1 MTKAAFDLV
10 VIGAGIA
17 GLAIAELFSRN
28 GQNVALVEKNATV
41 CRESSGGHHEWFHF
55 GSLYSIFPSNQFMRT
70 LVGGIDDLLA
80 YYGEFPGMNI
90 HVGAAG
96 KLEFPQEPG
105 AWIRD
110 DPIDYIVTARNDP
123 DFRLSKFESLAAYA
137 RKLFFL
143 LTWEAA
149 IKQFI
154 ARHQRFHKFDW
165 RRGQACEWVPR
176 AGWMDYS
183 RDVIFPATD
192 LDARLD
198 GNTHFRVPGFDRPMD
213 SQAIIQDL
221 LRSFLSHG
229 GDLLVAREV
238 ERSERATGGGVR
250 VVLKNGETLNAR
262 KVVFAS
268 GQSLEPFVSK
278 RNLRL
283 EVVASPLLVVYPA
296 VSRQNFVRL
305 SPFSLKT
312 VNHLRHYADGHA
324 YSVIGGGYSA
334 KVDDEAAIAEMCE
347 DFVAMATRVFPAI
360 ETAEMVESYVGH
372 KVELVNVRGERNYQY
387 HLRETDENT
396 YVAVPGKFSL
406 AFSLAIDAYKKITG
420 REPSAQLGRISE
432 VDVDA
437 FTAPIRHRR
446 MVADYLKGTAPRN

>member
-1 MTKAAFDLV
+1 MTKAPYDLA

-28 GQNVALVEKNATV
+28 GQHVALVEKNATV
-41 CRESSGGHHEWFHF
+41 CRESSGSHHEWFHF
-55 GSLYSIFPSNQFMRT
+55 GSLYSILPSSQFMRT

-80 YYGEFPGMNI
+80 YYSEFPGMNI
-90 HVGAAG
+90 HVGPEG
-96 KLEFPQEPG
+96 KLEFPSGPG

-123 DFRLSKFESLAAYA
+123 DFLLSKFESLTAYA

-192 LDARLD
+192 LDVRLD

-213 SQAIIQDL
+213 SLAIIQDL

-229 GDLLVAREV
+229 SDLLLAREV
-238 ERSERATGGGVR
+238 ERAEPETGGGVR
-250 VVLKNGETLNAR
+250 IVMKNGEMLNAR

-268 GQSLEPFVSK
+268 GQGLEPFVSN

-296 VSRQNFVRL
+296 VSQQNFVRL
-305 SPFSLKT
+305 TPFGLKT
-312 VNHLRHYADGHA
+312 VNHLRHYADGYA

-334 KVDDEAAIAEMCE
+334 KVDDKAAIKEMCE
-347 DFVAMATRVFPAI
+347 DFVAMARRVFPALVS
-360 ETAEMVESYVGH
+360 AEMVETYIGH
-372 KVELVNVRGERNYQY
+372 KAELVNVRGERNYQY
-387 HLRETDENT
+387 HLREIDENT

-406 AFSLAIDAYKKITG
+406 AFSLASDTYKKITG
-420 REPSAQLGRISE
+420 REPSARLGRISD

-437 FTAPIRHRR
+437 YTAPIRHRR
-446 MVADYLKGTAPRN
+446 MVAEHLKRAAH